1 MEKETVVDSQRIK
14 TEKKLKQMF
23 GHIDYR
29 NPPELCT
36 IRDVLSLTSDKWSI
50 LIILYLG
57 YFPVLRFNKLKKYVY
72 GISNKV
78 LSERLKTL
86 ESNGYL
92 DRNMYAEVPIRVEY
106 SLTSFGQDYVAK
118 LIEMTEWMQANN
130 PMIVANKDKF
140 QIK

>member
-1 MEKETVVDSQRIK
+1 MEKETIVDNQQIK
-14 TEKKLKQMF
+14 NAKKIKNMF

-36 IRDVLSLTSDKWSI
+36 IRDVISLSSDKWSI

-86 ESNGYL
+86 EQHGYL
-92 DRNMYAEVPIRVEY
+92 KRKMYAEVPVRVEY
-106 SLTSFGQDYVAK
+106 SLTQFGQEYVAK
-118 LIEMTEWMQANN
+118 LIELTEWMQQNN